1 MRLAFVLAMSV
12 FCSTASFAGEA
23 DVTNVAVK
31 QASSGAYR
39 FDVTV
44 LHADAGWDHYANKWD
59 IVAPNGDVI
68 DTRILHHPHD
78 TEQPFTRSLTTDKIP
93 DDLTHVIVRAHDSVH
108 EYGGAEIK
116 VELPR

>member
-1 MRLAFVLAMSV
+1 MRFALVVAMSV
-12 FCSTASFAGEA
+12 FFSSASFADEA
-23 DVTNVAVK
+23 DVTGVAIK
-31 QASSGAYR
+31 QTSSGAFR

-59 IVAPNGDVI
+59 VVAPNGDVI

-78 TEQPFTRSLTTDKIP
+78 NEQPFTGSLTTDKIP
-93 DDLTHVIVRAHDSVH
+93 NDLSHVIIRAHDSVH
-108 EYGGAEIK
+108 EYGGAQMM

>member
-1 MRLAFVLAMSV
+1 MRFALVVAMSV
-12 FCSTASFAGEA
+12 FFSSASFADEA
-23 DVTNVAVK
+23 DVTGVAVK
-31 QASSGAYR
+31 QTSSGAFR

-59 IVAPNGDVI
+59 VVAPNGDVI

-78 TEQPFTRSLTTDKIP
+78 NEQPFTRSLTTDKIP
-93 DDLTHVIVRAHDSVH
+93 SNLSHVIIRAHDSVH
-108 EYGGAEIK
+108 EYGGAQMM

>member
-1 MRLAFVLAMSV
+1 MRLVLGVAMLV
-12 FCSTASFAGEA
+12 FFSTASFAGEA
-23 DVTNVAVK
+23 DVTGVVVK
-31 QASSGAYR
+31 QTSSGAFR

-59 IVAPNGDVI
+59 VVAPNGDVI

-78 TEQPFTRSLTTDKIP
+78 NEQPFTRSLTTDKIP
-93 DDLTHVIVRAHDSVH
+93 SDLSHVIIRAHDSIH
-108 EYGGAEIK
+108 EYGGAEMK